1 VQNLFCIFHLVL
13 RVLSEAF
20 PVRSTLFQM
29 RSTDTFKSA
38 PHKRVNESKVRGS
51 TGSLAAHARS
61 RYVTSTTHA
70 ELYPKT
76 SSDSCTIRSN
86 SHNCNTGDAALDG
99 RNLNGLITHTMV
111 VVWKRTMHALR
122 RESSRD
128 SESQCGVLTCRKF
141 TMTILRSRKKP
152 WSTSESGA
160 SREAS
165 LADSVYADA
174 GSAWSLV

>member
-1 VQNLFCIFHLVL
+1 MQNLFCIFHLVL

-38 PHKRVNESKVRGS
+38 PNKRANESKVRGS